1 MLRHIGKSQ
10 HKREVVIRRD
20 TVMPLDPARQ
30 TPVHNRV
37 LAAGTDEHA
46 NGRHRAATGA
56 EPVAGH
62 ALVHVTRIQTD
73 GAMVAMPPASRHD
86 ADERVTVTA
95 PKLLIPP
102 RSCAPHG
109 GTLARLRRCE
119 IESEP
124 RSLIQSSTLAPNSV
138 VLSQIMVGVVP
149 FVDSDV
155 VSQGCSSV
163 SFSARPA
170 QRAVSPAGQ

>member
-1 MLRHIGKSQ
+1 MLRHVGKAQ

-30 TPVHNRV
+30 TPVHHRM

-46 NGRHRAATGA
+46 NGRHRATTRA
-56 EPVAGH
+56 EPVTGH
-62 ALVHVTRIQTD
+62 ALVHMTRIQTD
-73 GAMVAMPPASRHD
+73 GTMVAMPPARRHN
-86 ADERVTVTA
+86 ADKTVAVTA
-95 PKLLIPP
+95 PELLIPP

-109 GTLARLRRCE
+109 GALARLRCCE
-119 IESEP
+119 IESES
-124 RSLIQSSTLAPNSV
+124 RSLIQSSTLTPNSV

-163 SFSARPA
+163 SFSAGPA
-170 QRAVSPAGQ
+170 

>member
-1 MLRHIGKSQ
+1 MSHMLRHVGKSQ

-20 TVMPLDPARQ
+20 TVMSLDPARQ
-30 TPVHNRV
+30 TAVHHRM

-46 NGRHRAATGA
+46 DGCHRAATRA
-56 EPVAGH
+56 EPVARH
-62 ALVHVTRIQTD
+62 ALVHMTRVQTD
-73 GAMVAMPPASRHD
+73 GTMVAMPPASRHD
-86 ADERVTVTA
+86 ADKRVTVTA

-102 RSCAPHG
+102 RSRASHG
-109 GTLARLRRCE
+109 GALARLRCCE
-119 IESEP
+119 IESKP

-138 VLSQIMVGVVP
+138 VLPETMVGVVP
-149 FVDSDV
+149 FFDNDV

-170 QRAVSPAGQ
+170 